1 MKTSMETT
9 KLLALAVALLC
20 SACQTIPAGQ
30 VLVEAGPKPTSDQ
43 AEAVIRAQLARSLR
57 DPDSMKA
64 FKVVS
69 GPDEMTATNA
79 GGNFERAWLV
89 CAEYNAK
96 NAYGGYTG
104 LSSHAFPLRQHA
116 GEWVVVSAINWR
128 SMSKQC

>member
-1 MKTSMETT
+1 MNPTPV
-9 KLLALAVALLC
+9 LALALAMLC
-20 SACQTIPAGQ
+20 SACQTVPTGQ
-30 VLVEAGPKPTSDQ
+30 VLIEAGPKPSGEV
-43 AEAVIRAQLARSLR
+43 AEAVIRAQLSRTLR

-69 GPDEMTATNA
+69 GPEEFSATNA

-89 CAEYNAK
+89 CVEYNAK

-116 GEWVVVSAINWR
+116 GEWVVVSGINWR